1 MNTKTELLSI
11 NFNSNQNDEIKFFHE
26 KINGIYI
33 ISISDNHENV
43 YSNYKKDYENFPTQ
57 EEVFE
62 ILSNFDI
69 EGEGEG
75 LLLSILGEIG
85 IDTNE
90 GFENEVNI
98 SNDIFPD
105 LMEMFKDYLKNNGFD

>member
-1 MNTKTELLSI
+1 MYTKTELISI
-11 NFNSNQNDEIKFFHE
+11 TFNSNHNDEIKIFYE
-26 KINGIYI
+26 KINSIYT
-33 ISISDNHENV
+33 ISILDNHKNI
-43 YSNYKKDYENFPTQ
+43 YSNYKRDYEDFPTQ

-75 LLLSILGEIG
+75 LLLSILVEIG
-85 IDTNE
+85 IDTTV

-98 SNDIFPD
+98 SNEIFPD
-105 LMEMFKDYLKNNGFD
+105 LMEMFKNYLKNNGFN